1 MRRVVP
7 AADAGAS
14 GRGYGWRML
23 GRHGTHRLDVAIVVV
38 LAVYGQLEA
47 WGAPQAETA
56 IAGPPVLNAV
66 AFLIASTAL
75 LWRRRAPVTVV
86 LVEAA
91 NLAALSVLA
100 GGAGAPRV
108 FVPPPRSGFLGAAGA
123 PT

>member
-7 AADAGAS
+7 AADARVS

-23 GRHGTHRLDVAIVVV
+23 GRHGTYRAARLDVVIVVV

-47 WGAPQAETA
+47 WGAPHAETA
-56 IAGPPVLNAV
+56 IAGPRVLNAA

-75 LWRRRAPVTVV
+75 LWRRRAPGTV
-86 LVEAA
+86 LLIEAA

-100 GGAGAPRV
+100 GGSEA
-108 FVPPPRSGFLGAAGA
+108 LGLF
-123 PT
+123 